1 MTILLRLGCLL
12 YHTVF
17 HVGIFLRQYDRD
29 CFPGIGEHSEHTL
42 TTEFSTYVCGEEILW
57 LLIG

>member
-17 HVGIFLRQYDRD
+17 NVGIFLRQYDRD
-29 CFPGIGEHSEHTL
+29 CFPGIGEHSEL
-42 TTEFSTYVCGEEILW
+42 
-57 LLIG
+57 